1 MANQINI
8 NSNSNKV
15 NLEDVN
21 SKIVVRDDNKN
32 TNVNVESQTTKVVQV
47 NSPGP
52 RGAAGPPGPSG
63 SIGPAG
69 PSGSTFPYSGSDDQF
84 GTPPQAII
92 TGSLLLSG
100 SGHISS
106 SGDISAS
113 GNLIGNQLIIG
124 GGTFTSSSLAGGVGF
139 PYSGSDDQFGTPPQ
153 AIITGSLLLSG
164 SGHITASGNI
174 SSSGTITANTLEV
187 AESLNHLDDAN
198 TGLFFA
204 ADTIVLKG
212 NNQNIATFATNRIEL
227 NNNVTASGNITASGR
242 INGATIT
249 SSLGVMINI
258 PRPLQVSQNPFLI
271 SFDND
276 NGEKVKFS
284 VSSSGVVRFGAAN
297 SLPTP
302 VTGGLIYSG
311 SNFYMGV

>member
-69 PSGSTFPYSGSDDQF
+69 PSGST
-84 GTPPQAII
+84 
-92 TGSLLLSG
+92 
-100 SGHISS
+100 
-106 SGDISAS
+106 
-113 GNLIGNQLIIG
+113 
-124 GGTFTSSSLAGGVGF
+124 F